1 MTVDAEIAADPGGT
15 DGSVGVGLYPRRW
28 WALAV
33 LCLSL
38 LIVFVGNSS
47 LNVAIPTLSRELH
60 ATTSQLQWVVAIYS
74 LVFAG
79 LLFSTGAIGDRFGR
93 KGALQFGLALFLVG
107 CALAAMSTSMWQLIG
122 CRALMGAAAA
132 FIMPS
137 TLSIIVNIF
146 PPAER
151 TKAIAIWASVT
162 GAAGA
167 IGPVASGWLLGH
179 FWYGSVFLVNVP
191 IIIVALVSGWF
202 LVPKSRDPEEARLD
216 PVGALLSIVGI
227 VALVYGLIQAPDA
240 GWSSPATLGAFAVAV
255 VVLTLFALWELRTP
269 EPMLDIRFFKNPA
282 FSTGTGGM
290 ILVFLAMYGVMFLVT
305 QYFQLILGYSP
316 LSSALRFLPMA
327 PIMIIVAPLTPRLA
341 ARFGANR
348 VVSAGMLLVGLG
360 LIMFRGLGVDTPY
373 VYVLACV
380 VPLVSGMALA
390 MSPMTAAIMSSVPAR
405 RAGAGSA
412 MNDATRELGAA
423 LGVAVLG
430 SVAASKYASNISH
443 LTQGLSAADQA
454 SASSSLSGAIQTAA
468 GLPEAA
474 GKALVA
480 GADQAF
486 IDGIHLAVT
495 AGAILAVI
503 AAVIVARYLPRV
515 LSHEGAMEGPLEAME
530 DAAELGLGGVPP
542 LFDDDP
548 RWSVDGAM
556 PHDSVD
562 DGSHDDPSLGPVV
575 SGPGDESVP
584 SASS

>member
-1 MTVDAEIAADPGGT
+1 MAAADVETRTNPGG
-15 DGSVGVGLYPRRW
+15 VAPYPRRW

-47 LNVAIPTLSRELH
+47 LNVAIPTLSRELN

-93 KGALQFGLALFLVG
+93 KGALQVGLVVFLVG
-107 CALAAMSTSMWQLIG
+107 CGVAALSTSMDQLIA
-122 CRALMGAAAA
+122 CRALMGVGAA

-137 TLSIIVNIF
+137 TLSIIVNVF
-146 PPAER
+146 PPRER

-167 IGPVASGWLLGH
+167 IGPLASGWLLGH

-191 IIIVALVSGWF
+191 IIVVALIGGAF
-202 LVPKSRDPEEARLD
+202 LVPRSRDPEQAQLD

-227 VALVYGLIQAPDA
+227 VALVYGLIQAPEA
-240 GWSSPATLGAFAVAV
+240 GWSSPATLGAFAVAL
-255 VVLTLFALWELRTP
+255 VVLTLFAFWELRTP
-269 EPMLDIRFFKNPA
+269 EPMLDIRFFEHPA

-290 ILVFLAMYGVMFLVT
+290 ILVFLSMYGVMFLVT
-305 QYFQLILGYSP
+305 QYFQLVLGYSP
-316 LSSALRFLPMA
+316 LSAAVRFLPMA
-327 PIMIIVAPLTPRLA
+327 PIMIVVAPMTPWLA

-360 LIMFRGLGVDTPY
+360 LIMFRGLGVHTPY
-373 VYVLACV
+373 WYVLACV
-380 VPLVSGMALA
+380 VPLVSGMALS
-390 MSPMTAAIMSSVPAR
+390 MSPMTAAIMSSVPDR

-430 SVAASKYASNISH
+430 SVAASKYGSTVAH
-443 LTQGLSAADQA
+443 LTSGMTPENQVGAG
-454 SASSSLSGAIQTAA
+454 SSLSGALQTASQ
-468 GLPEAA
+468 LPEAA
-474 GKALVA
+474 GRALTA

-486 IDGIHLAVT
+486 VDGIHLAVT
-495 AGAILAVI
+495 VGAILAVT

-515 LSHEGAMEGPLEAME
+515 LTHEGPTAGPPELGDEAVRE
-530 DAAELGLGGVPP
+530 EAAEIA
-542 LFDDDP
+542 D
-548 RWSVDGAM
+548 
-556 PHDSVD
+556 
-562 DGSHDDPSLGPVV
+562 V
-575 SGPGDESVP
+575 STFLQ
-584 SASS
+584 